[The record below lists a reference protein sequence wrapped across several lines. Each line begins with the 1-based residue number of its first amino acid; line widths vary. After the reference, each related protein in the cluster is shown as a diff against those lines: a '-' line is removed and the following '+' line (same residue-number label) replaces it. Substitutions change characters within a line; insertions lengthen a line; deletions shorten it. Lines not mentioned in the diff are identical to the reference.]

1 MPMSQELEEQV
12 HALEA
17 LTLTLTLNLNLT
29 LTPNPNPNPNPNQV
43 QALKAALEATMK
55 KLEP

>member
-1 MPMSQELEEQV
+1 MSQELEEQV

-17 LTLTLTLNLNLT
+17 LTLTLTLT
-29 LTPNPNPNPNPNQV
+29 LTPNLNPNPNPNQV
-43 QALKAALEATMK
+43 QALRAALEATKK

>member
-17 LTLTLTLNLNLT
+17 LTLTLTLT
-29 LTPNPNPNPNPNQV
+29 LTPNPDP
-43 QALKAALEATMK
+43 
-55 KLEP
+55 

>member
-1 MPMSQELEEQV
+1 MSQELEEQV

-17 LTLTLTLNLNLT
+17 LTLT

-43 QALKAALEATMK
+43 QALKAALEATKK

>member
-17 LTLTLTLNLNLT
+17 LTLT

-43 QALKAALEATMK
+43 QALKAALEATKK

>member
-1 MPMSQELEEQV
+1 MSQELEEQV

-17 LTLTLTLNLNLT
+17 LTLTLTLT
-29 LTPNPNPNPNPNQV
+29 LTPNPNPNQV
-43 QALKAALEATMK
+43 QALKAALEATKK